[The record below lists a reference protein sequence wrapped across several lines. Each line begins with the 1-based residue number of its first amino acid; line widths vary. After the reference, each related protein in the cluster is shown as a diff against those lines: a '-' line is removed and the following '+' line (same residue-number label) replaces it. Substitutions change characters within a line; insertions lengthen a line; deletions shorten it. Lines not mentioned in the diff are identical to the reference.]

1 MRRSIRECRRAIVGD
16 VLASARRISK
26 TGAQRDAI
34 PSHSDQSKLAVTESA
49 RWVAKFIKCQQ
60 VPDDAAVTMVEMRF
74 KKHGLNPLRVQGRE
88 SREFAAALLPDEDL
102 MTYSTAR

>member
-1 MRRSIRECRRAIVGD
+1 
-16 VLASARRISK
+16 
-26 TGAQRDAI
+26 
-34 PSHSDQSKLAVTESA
+34 
-49 RWVAKFIKCQQ
+49 
-60 VPDDAAVTMVEMRF
+60 MVEMRF